1 MAAVSRLRRW
11 VRLGRPRQWSKNV
24 LVLLPVIFAQKADD
38 VRAWLY
44 ALGATAAFCLASAAV
59 YAFNDIRDRHADRLH
74 PRKKDRPIA
83 AGTVS
88 VREGAAF
95 SAVTALAALGLAAT
109 LHPLAGGLIASY
121 LALQLVYTLSLKRRM
136 IADVICIALGFV
148 LRAAGGA
155 VVIDA
160 PPSPWLIVCTF
171 TLCLFLGFCKRRA
184 ELATMGDRPETMAYR
199 RTLGGYDPE
208 LLTHLITLSA
218 GIAIVSFLLY
228 AVSDETVARFR
239 TDYLVYTL
247 PLVVY
252 AICRFAM
259 LSMWGR
265 YDDPAELILR
275 DRPFQA
281 AAAAWLAAV
290 LAIIQWGPYIRDWI
304 TRTW

>member
-1 MAAVSRLRRW
+1 MPAWSRLTRW
-11 VRLGRPRQWSKNV
+11 LRLGRPRQWSKNV
-24 LVLLPVIFAQKADD
+24 LVLLPVIFAQKAGD
-38 VRAWLY
+38 VSAWAY
-44 ALGATAAFCLASAAV
+44 ALAATAAFCLASSAV

-83 AGTVS
+83 AGAVG
-88 VREGAAF
+88 VPQAYAF
-95 SAVTALAALGLAAT
+95 SLVTTLAALGLSAW
-109 LHPLAGGLIASY
+109 LHPLAAGLIGAY
-121 LALQLVYTLSLKRRM
+121 LALQLVYSLSLKRRM

-148 LRAAGGA
+148 LRTVTGA
-155 VVIDA
+155 VVIEA

-184 ELATMGDRPETMAYR
+184 ELATMGNRPDAQTYR
-199 RTLGGYDPE
+199 RTLAGYDPE

-228 AVSDETVARFR
+228 AVSDETEARFG
-239 TDYLVYTL
+239 TVYLAYTL

-275 DRPFQA
+275 DRAFQA
-281 AAAAWLAAV
+281 AAALWLAAV
-290 LAIIQWGPYIRDWI
+290 LAIIYWGPYIRDWI
-304 TRTW
+304 GRTW